1 MKYSWLTGTV
11 ALLLVVFLTIYAI
24 QLEQKLALNSAQL
37 ELSKTLDRV
46 EKDMIASLAVLEQ
59 MFLGFQQHL
68 ELMEQLPEPD
78 EGTMRRT
85 MDALLLNNDFMVSLV
100 VTDSSGDILYWTNS
114 GPKPNLSQRS
124 YFDVHMGSLIDG
136 VYLSAPLPS
145 IMSPGQWIL
154 GASKALRYPDESLSR
169 VLIAIIDTRRMFS
182 TLEKATVE
190 SATILTV
197 LSSRGDVFA
206 RSPDHHQL
214 VGSAELELLEG
225 WRPTAAAADNIVTT
239 YDLDGRKQLLML
251 R

>member
-78 EGTMRRT
+78 EGALRRT
-85 MDALLLNNDFMVSLV
+85 MDTLVLNNDFMISLV
-100 VTDSSGDILYWTNS
+100 VADSSGDILYWTNS

-124 YFDVHMGSLIDG
+124 YFDAHMGSIIDG
-136 VYLSAPLPS
+136 VYLSAALPS

-154 GASKALRYPDESLSR
+154 GASKALRYPDECLDR
-169 VLIAIIDTRRMFS
+169 VLVAIIDTRRMFNI
-182 TLEKATVE
+182 LEEATGE

-197 LSSRGDVFA
+197 LSSR
-206 RSPDHHQL
+206 
-214 VGSAELELLEG
+214 
-225 WRPTAAAADNIVTT
+225 
-239 YDLDGRKQLLML
+239 
-251 R
+251 